1 MGLQQISESADHNEM
16 RRFVKSL
23 LEDVHALERMLSD
36 GKIETGTRRIGAEQE
51 MFLVDRALQP
61 TKLAQVLLAK
71 LGNES
76 YTTELGLFNLEAN
89 LKPQVLGGD
98 CFGLMHT
105 ELSMLLD
112 RARVA
117 AKEEQAQ
124 IVLCGILPTLEK
136 AQLSLDYMT
145 PSPRYL
151 AMNRLLTQ
159 MRGGKFEFRI
169 KGVDELS
176 TSHDNVMLEACTT
189 SFQIHYQVTADEFA
203 SRYNLAQVITAP
215 CLAVAVNSPVLLQH
229 RLWHE
234 TRIAIFQQSL
244 DTRSEHMTERGQ
256 RQRVNFGE
264 RWVDESILEI
274 YREDVARF
282 RSLIAIASDEN
293 PMKVLADGG
302 VPQLKALRL
311 HNGTVYRWNR
321 PCYGISDGK
330 PHLRIENRVIPAGP
344 SVIDEVA
351 NAAFFVGLMSAAD
364 EFGDVT
370 AAISFDDARA
380 NFVAAARYGLH
391 ARLRWLKG
399 RAWSADELV
408 LKQLLPMAR
417 RGLESEKV
425 AKADID
431 RYLGVIE
438 QRCHARPHRRAVV
451 ARLALV
457 DGRAWTADRALPRAD
472 RGADRAPAVGRA
484 RARVVARE
492 PRGTRQRARELPHR
506 AAGDEQGHVHG
517 AARRRGRSRREPDG
531 VAEDPLRAR
540 RGRGWPPGGPR
551 VAPRGAQHARA
562 REVGRWRRHAQ
573 RARDHARRRR
583 HGDAGNE
590 LAARARPDAPQQDRL
605 PAGRGGRAPRGRAHR
620 ARLHGARLRASRPLA
635 QGRLRAREEMSLRAL
650 RMLVAPSPGGAGRRD
665 RELLH
670 GL

>member
-23 LEDVHALERMLSD
+23 LEDVHALERMLAD

-105 ELSMLLD
+105 ELSMLLE

-264 RWVDESILEI
+264 HWVDESILEI

-293 PMKVLADGG
+293 PMKVLAEGG

-344 SVIDEVA
+344 SVIDEIA
-351 NAAFFVGLMSAAD
+351 NAAFFVGLMSAAE

-370 AAISFDDARA
+370 AAMSFDDARA

-417 RGLESEKV
+417 RGLEAEKV

-438 QRCHARPHRRAVV
+438 QRVTSDRTGAQWSLDSLSSMGERGRPIERYRALTAALIERQQSGEPVHEWSLASLEERDNARENYRTVRQVMNKDMFTVRPDDVADLAASLMEWQKIRYVLVEDEDGRLAGLVSHRAVLSML
-451 ARLALV
+451 ARAKSEGGAVTHSVREIMRADVVTVTPDTSSQHALDLMRRNKIGCLPV
-457 DGRAWTADRALPRAD
+457 VQDGRL
-472 RGADRAPAVGRA
+472 VG
-484 RARVVARE
+484 VLTE
-492 PRGTRQRARELPHR
+492 H
-506 AAGDEQGHVHG
+506 DFM
-517 AARRRGRSRREPDG
+517 
-531 VAEDPLRAR
+531 
-540 RGRGWPPGGPR
+540 
-551 VAPRGAQHARA
+551 
-562 REVGRWRRHAQ
+562 
-573 RARDHARRRR
+573 
-583 HGDAGNE
+583 E
-590 LAARARPDAPQQDRL
+590 LASVLLDRWLKDA
-605 PAGRGGRAPRGRAHR
+605 
-620 ARLHGARLRASRPLA
+620 
-635 QGRLRAREEMSLRAL
+635 
-650 RMLVAPSPGGAGRRD
+650 
-665 RELLH
+665 
-670 GL
+670 

>member
-23 LEDVHALERMLSD
+23 LEDVHALERMLTD

-98 CFGLMHT
+98 CFGRMHS
-105 ELSMLLD
+105 ELSTLLE
-112 RARVA
+112 RARAA

-215 CLAVAVNSPVLLQH
+215 CLAVAVNSPTLLQH

-293 PMKVLADGG
+293 PMRVLAEGG

-417 RGLESEKV
+417 RGLEAEQV

-438 QRCHARPHRRAVV
+438 QRVTRDRTGAQWSLDSLSSMGERGRPIERYRALTAALIERQQSGEPVHEWSLASLEERDNARENYRTVRQVMNKDMFTVRPDDVADLAASLMEWQKIRYVLVEDEDGRLAGLVSHRAVLSML
-451 ARLALV
+451 ARAKSEGGVVTHSVREIMRSDVVTVTPDTSSQHALDLMRRNKIGCLPV
-457 DGRAWTADRALPRAD
+457 VQDGRL
-472 RGADRAPAVGRA
+472 VG
-484 RARVVARE
+484 VLTE
-492 PRGTRQRARELPHR
+492 H
-506 AAGDEQGHVHG
+506 DFM
-517 AARRRGRSRREPDG
+517 
-531 VAEDPLRAR
+531 
-540 RGRGWPPGGPR
+540 
-551 VAPRGAQHARA
+551 
-562 REVGRWRRHAQ
+562 
-573 RARDHARRRR
+573 
-583 HGDAGNE
+583 E
-590 LAARARPDAPQQDRL
+590 LASVLLDRWLKDA
-605 PAGRGGRAPRGRAHR
+605 
-620 ARLHGARLRASRPLA
+620 
-635 QGRLRAREEMSLRAL
+635 
-650 RMLVAPSPGGAGRRD
+650 
-665 RELLH
+665 
-670 GL
+670 

>member
-98 CFGLMHT
+98 CFGRMHT
-105 ELSMLLD
+105 ELSMLLE

-136 AQLSLDYMT
+136 AQLSLDFMT

-159 MRGGKFEFRI
+159 MRGGKFDFRI
-169 KGVDELS
+169 KGADELS

-189 SFQIHYQVTADEFA
+189 SFQIHYQVTAEEFA

-244 DTRSEHMTERGQ
+244 DTRSDHMAERGQ

-293 PMKVLADGG
+293 PMKVLAEGG

-364 EFGDVT
+364 EIGDVT

-391 ARLRWLKG
+391 ARLRWFKG

-417 RGLESEKV
+417 RGLEAEKV

-438 QRCHARPHRRAVV
+438 QRVTRDRTGAQWSLDSLSSMGERGRPIERYRALTAALIERQQSGEPVHEWSLASLEERDNARENYRTVRQVMNKDMFTVRPDDVADLAASLMEWQKIRYVLVEDEDGRLAGLVSHRAVLSML
-451 ARLALV
+451 ARAKSEGGAVTHSVREIMRADVVTVTPETSSQHALDLMRRNKIGCLPV
-457 DGRAWTADRALPRAD
+457 VEDGRL
-472 RGADRAPAVGRA
+472 VG
-484 RARVVARE
+484 VLTE
-492 PRGTRQRARELPHR
+492 H
-506 AAGDEQGHVHG
+506 DFM
-517 AARRRGRSRREPDG
+517 
-531 VAEDPLRAR
+531 
-540 RGRGWPPGGPR
+540 
-551 VAPRGAQHARA
+551 
-562 REVGRWRRHAQ
+562 
-573 RARDHARRRR
+573 
-583 HGDAGNE
+583 E
-590 LAARARPDAPQQDRL
+590 LASVLLDRWLKDA
-605 PAGRGGRAPRGRAHR
+605 
-620 ARLHGARLRASRPLA
+620 
-635 QGRLRAREEMSLRAL
+635 
-650 RMLVAPSPGGAGRRD
+650 
-665 RELLH
+665 
-670 GL
+670 

>member
-23 LEDVHALERMLSD
+23 LEDVHALERMLAD

-98 CFGLMHT
+98 CFGRMHT
-105 ELSMLLD
+105 ELSMLLE
-112 RARVA
+112 RARAA

-169 KGVDELS
+169 KGADELS

-215 CLAVAVNSPVLLQH
+215 CLAVAVNSAVLLQH

-244 DTRSEHMTERGQ
+244 DTRTEHMAERGQ

-293 PMKVLADGG
+293 PMKVLAEGG

-351 NAAFFVGLMSAAD
+351 NAAFFVGLMSAAE

-370 AAISFDDARA
+370 AALSFDDARA

-417 RGLESEKV
+417 RGLEAEKV

-438 QRCHARPHRRAVV
+438 ERVKRDRTGAQWSLDSLSSMGERGRPIERYRALTAALIERQQSGEPVHEWSLASLEERDNARENYRTVRQVMNKDMFTVRPDDVADLAASLMEWQKIRYVLVEDEDGRLAGLVSHRAVLSML
-451 ARLALV
+451 ARAKSEGGAVTHSVREIMRADVVTVTPDTSSQHALDLMRRNKIGCLPV
-457 DGRAWTADRALPRAD
+457 VQDGRL
-472 RGADRAPAVGRA
+472 VG
-484 RARVVARE
+484 VLTE
-492 PRGTRQRARELPHR
+492 H
-506 AAGDEQGHVHG
+506 DFM
-517 AARRRGRSRREPDG
+517 
-531 VAEDPLRAR
+531 
-540 RGRGWPPGGPR
+540 
-551 VAPRGAQHARA
+551 
-562 REVGRWRRHAQ
+562 
-573 RARDHARRRR
+573 
-583 HGDAGNE
+583 E
-590 LAARARPDAPQQDRL
+590 LASVLLDRWLKDA
-605 PAGRGGRAPRGRAHR
+605 
-620 ARLHGARLRASRPLA
+620 
-635 QGRLRAREEMSLRAL
+635 
-650 RMLVAPSPGGAGRRD
+650 
-665 RELLH
+665 
-670 GL
+670 

>member
-98 CFGLMHT
+98 CFGRMHT
-105 ELSMLLD
+105 ELSMLLE

-136 AQLSLDYMT
+136 AQLSLDFMT

-159 MRGGKFEFRI
+159 MRGGKFDFRI
-169 KGVDELS
+169 KGADELS

-293 PMKVLADGG
+293 PMKVLAEGG

-364 EFGDVT
+364 EIGDVT

-391 ARLRWLKG
+391 ARLRWFKG

-417 RGLESEKV
+417 RGLEAEKV

-438 QRCHARPHRRAVV
+438 QRVTRDRTGAQWSLDSLSSMGERGRPIERYRALTAALIERQQSGEPVHEWSLASLEERDNARENYRTVRQVMNKDMFTVRPDDVADLAASLMEWQKIRYVLVEDEDGRLAGLVSHRAVLSML
-451 ARLALV
+451 ARAKSEGGAVTHSVREIMRADVVTVTPETSSQHALDLMRRNKIGCLPV
-457 DGRAWTADRALPRAD
+457 VEDGRL
-472 RGADRAPAVGRA
+472 VG
-484 RARVVARE
+484 VLTE
-492 PRGTRQRARELPHR
+492 H
-506 AAGDEQGHVHG
+506 DFM
-517 AARRRGRSRREPDG
+517 
-531 VAEDPLRAR
+531 
-540 RGRGWPPGGPR
+540 
-551 VAPRGAQHARA
+551 
-562 REVGRWRRHAQ
+562 
-573 RARDHARRRR
+573 
-583 HGDAGNE
+583 E
-590 LAARARPDAPQQDRL
+590 LASVLLDRWLKDA
-605 PAGRGGRAPRGRAHR
+605 
-620 ARLHGARLRASRPLA
+620 
-635 QGRLRAREEMSLRAL
+635 
-650 RMLVAPSPGGAGRRD
+650 
-665 RELLH
+665 
-670 GL
+670 